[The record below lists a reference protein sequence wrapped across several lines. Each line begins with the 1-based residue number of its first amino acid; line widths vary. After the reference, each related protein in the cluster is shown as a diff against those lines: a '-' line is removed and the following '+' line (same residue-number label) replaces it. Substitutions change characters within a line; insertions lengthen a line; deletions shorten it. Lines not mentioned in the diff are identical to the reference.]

1 MWLAALLHAA
11 WTPWPPRLPEPH
23 LPQPEKTSRWGGGTS
38 PWRGAASPSL
48 HTECALAP
56 RTVSNAISPN
66 TLSRRDAAAA
76 AFPLALAPLVVPRN
90 AAAAATACDTKA
102 VKRLAATAE
111 LLDLAVQ
118 ASYKSNHQGLHHAH
132 LRHHTRTPT
141 LHPYSCT
148 PTPAE
153 TVAPLHC
160 MSCRRARC
168 RHGARLQVLGLGFRV
183 TVRARARAR
192 VRARVRVS

>member
-38 PWRGAASPSL
+38 PWRSAASPSV
-48 HTECALAP
+48 HTECALTP
-56 RTVSNAISPN
+56 RTVSDAISPN
-66 TLSRRDAAAA
+66 TLSRRDAAAAAAA

-102 VKRLAATAE
+102 VKRLAATAAFPLALAPLVVPRNAAAAAATAGAACDAKAVKRLAATAE

-118 ASYKSNHQGLHHAH
+118 ASYESNHPGLHHAH
-132 LRHHTRTPT
+132 LRHRTRTPT
-141 LHPYSCT
+141 LHP
-148 PTPAE
+148 
-153 TVAPLHC
+153 
-160 MSCRRARC
+160 
-168 RHGARLQVLGLGFRV
+168 
-183 TVRARARAR
+183 
-192 VRARVRVS
+192 

>member
-76 AFPLALAPLVVPRN
+76 AAAAFPLALAPLVVPRSA
-90 AAAAATACDTKA
+90 AAAAATAGAACDAKA

-141 LHPYSCT
+141 LHP
-148 PTPAE
+148 
-153 TVAPLHC
+153 
-160 MSCRRARC
+160 
-168 RHGARLQVLGLGFRV
+168 
-183 TVRARARAR
+183 
-192 VRARVRVS
+192 